1 MYGKFLLFSPNSIE
15 EKETERFKK
24 FTQKDTNTNQCSQ
37 YSKSVFGFRLMIN
50 HFLEVRR
57 VI

>member
-1 MYGKFLLFSPNSIE
+1 MYDTFLLFSPNSGE
-15 EKETERFKK
+15 EKETERFKI

-50 HFLEVRR
+50 YFLEMRR

>member
-1 MYGKFLLFSPNSIE
+1 MYDTFLLFSPNSVE
-15 EKETERFKK
+15 EKETERFKI

-50 HFLEVRR
+50 HFL
-57 VI
+57 